1 VTPTDRRINDIHFI
15 LVSCLLSKAIEKIAV
30 VRILSWLVI

>member
-1 VTPTDRRINDIHFI
+1 VTPTDKRIKDTHFI
-15 LVSCLLSKAIEKIAV
+15 LVSCLLSKAMEKIAV